1 MSKENAPQ
9 EMAAVEYLKA
19 RARMTCRCIINCSEC
34 GLSAINNHRGVEC
47 KIIEDVHPE
56 EAVAIIQKWDEEHP
70 AKTRQSEFLKMF
82 PDVKL
87 LNNEIIDICPRCV
100 DITLPERPRCYSVKC
115 SECKKDYW
123 LAEIK

>member
-1 MSKENAPQ
+1 MD
-9 EMAAVEYLKA
+9 AVKYLKE
-19 RARMTCRCIINCSEC
+19 RNRMCGCSNCSEC
-34 GLSAINNHRGVEC
+34 PLYEKNNGKEVNC
-47 KIIEDVHPE
+47 QVIEEKYAED
-56 EAVAIIQKWDEEHP
+56 AVAFVEKWSVDHP